1 MGLSA
6 TKKFCFFRRSFLTR
20 QKPTKNATGVA
31 SCAFSLFFGLFE
43 WVGCHGK
50 PLFWRS
56 WSLARRKK
64 KPTRS
69 WKIKNLDFEVV
80 LPLLTLVSQLDLVVW
95 RRPGDHIK
103 QHLHVDSFSGLKF
116 IFFNNLHLQLG
127 TSTP

>member
-1 MGLSA
+1 M
-6 TKKFCFFRRSFLTR
+6 
-20 QKPTKNATGVA
+20 
-31 SCAFSLFFGLFE
+31 
-43 WVGCHGK
+43 
-50 PLFWRS
+50 
-56 WSLARRKK
+56 
-64 KPTRS
+64 S
-69 WKIKNLDFEVV
+69 WKALILAILVTSKAEKKTRHGAGKLKNLDFEVV